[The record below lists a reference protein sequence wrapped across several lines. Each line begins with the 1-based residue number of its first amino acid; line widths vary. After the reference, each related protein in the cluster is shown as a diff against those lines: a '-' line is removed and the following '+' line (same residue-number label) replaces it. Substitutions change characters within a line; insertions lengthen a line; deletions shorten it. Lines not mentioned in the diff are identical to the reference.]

1 MRKPAIRSDNDE
13 ADAPTGSSRPTQQVE
28 LGGNRASLVF
38 QQLHASIALPNSP
51 SRRNLGAGPW
61 ALRRSV
67 TEGATNSH
75 RNSAGLLSTS
85 LTFDQQWWGEP
96 EQYFAQPGSPAWS
109 YTSPYVRAAQL
120 PSDTHESP
128 STGKPVLGAEV
139 TDEAHPPDLPDE
151 RSVLLSTADCQS
163 SRWRDLR
170 AGIAKHGMSAKA
182 LLSRLFPTL
191 SPQQTSVLKAVLA
204 YAIAALFPFVPV
216 LRDWLGDPDYMSPHL
231 VTNATIWFHAAKTR
245 SGLAEGGLVGVI
257 WVCVTSCVT
266 YLALFI
272 AEWLHCAFAQPALA
286 VGGVPEALPLA
297 TQSKVVSLMVFVFGY
312 SWILAFFKANANRA
326 SVGTATAISNI
337 ALYLVMLR
345 EAPIVNYKVAAAAAG
360 GGDDK
365 IPWPEPGDRDSLA
378 ESVGKKTEH
387 VLVAV
392 LTGMA
397 ISILVGWIV
406 RPTTAGQELRAQLS
420 TTFSSFRR
428 ILPQLLAPIVSEN
441 TPSNTQAKLHG
452 AKPEELK
459 AGLREH
465 RQRLQQL
472 KRQLDAIALEPS
484 EWHVWARRTKLAALV
499 TCLEALSLH
508 LSSMSSGLELRVI
521 DHNSD
526 AYVGDLDVEAYS
538 GVIKKIRE
546 PVVRLGNMC
555 DRILAAVHDLVDG
568 ALSGDHRAEYNVVDV
583 CQCGG
588 SAPSDGMCMACG
600 MPLEDMDPAT
610 WRVLQ
615 LRAEMTEA
623 IQAFHTDYDAA
634 AGDLTAPLSMAGG
647 GGRPKP
653 GSSTTEEQLFI
664 VYFFVFSLREFVDEL
679 FDILPQV
686 AAVCRQPP
694 GLAQSLWRS
703 PQQGFDGMR
712 ALGSWVLML
721 ARKLWDTGAT
731 TELETRYEVA
741 QFTDPRSLHAPQPTT
756 RLQRMARSLWRTL
769 MWARRLNVKFATK
782 YALLVTLLSLPCY
795 WSISVYLEFRRQRLD
810 WMVISAAAIMVPTVG
825 GSALVSVYRILGTC
839 GGGFA
844 AFLVYEI
851 GWDIPVLTYSL
862 LVLFSVPCFHV
873 ILHGKYPKIGQFAL
887 IAFGVVLINKWVARE
902 DQKESAGD
910 LAVRRTGAVAL
921 GIVAGMLV
929 TVYVWPFEARVRVR
943 QALSW
948 WMLTASQLYDRLW
961 STLWQSY
968 VAPDAGS
975 EWRGAVG
982 TVREYL
988 DNEMHLQSSLLEIRA
1003 LLADTMNEP
1012 RLKGPFPL
1020 ASYHRIINACQRL
1033 LDAMVAAR
1041 WVMLPVP
1048 VVVAAHLSSFPAPP
1062 LESDVN
1068 SVDLFERRVVDV
1080 QHALDR
1086 CSSPCS
1092 PDSVL
1097 GSGGNTTE
1105 EEEGRVLLDLP
1116 LVLAST
1122 ALLERSES
1130 EYADPG
1136 KIREQVEAKLLRRT
1150 TQEREQRD
1158 SLVALTMYVLA
1169 SALILKTPL
1178 PAVLP
1183 PIHAAQRRVA
1193 EAMRHILDIPTLE
1206 DQDNGAVAR
1215 IKYVFYYT
1223 QVMLGWEV
1231 VHELTIIGAMMREL
1245 YGSYGSVR

>member
-1 MRKPAIRSDNDE
+1 MHEPLARKDNEE
-13 ADAPTGSSRPTQQVE
+13 AGTPTGSSLPTQS
-28 LGGNRASLVF
+28 GNRASLVF

-51 SRRNLGAGPW
+51 SHRNSGLGPW
-61 ALRRSV
+61 ALRRSI
-67 TEGATNSH
+67 TEGAAYSH
-75 RNSAGLLSTS
+75 RNSVALPSAS

-96 EQYFAQPGSPAWS
+96 EQYFARPYSPAWS
-109 YTSPYVRAAQL
+109 STSQYVRAAQL
-120 PSDTHESP
+120 PADTHEEP
-128 STGKPVLGAEV
+128 TAGKPVLAAVAAEEV
-139 TDEAHPPDLPDE
+139 HPPDPPDE
-151 RSVLLSTADCQS
+151 HTVLLGGIPGAADCQS

-170 AGIAKHGMSAKA
+170 ASVAKRGASAKA
-182 LLSRLFPTL
+182 FAGQLFPTL
-191 SPQQTSVLKAVLA
+191 SSQQTSVLKAVLA

-216 LRDWLGDPDYMSPHL
+216 LRDWLGDPDYMAPHL

-272 AEWLHCAFAQPALA
+272 AEWLHCTFARPVLA
-286 VGGVPEALPLA
+286 TGDVPEALPLA
-297 TQSKVVSLMVFVFGY
+297 IQSKVVSLVVFVFGY

-345 EAPIVNYKVAAAAAG
+345 EAPIVNYKVAAAT
-360 GGDDK
+360 GGDGK

-397 ISILVGWIV
+397 ISILVGWMV

-428 ILPQLLAPIVSEN
+428 ILPQLLAPIVSED

-472 KRQLDAIALEPS
+472 KRQMDAIALEPG
-484 EWHVWARRTKLAALV
+484 EWHVWARRAKLSALV
-499 TCLEALSLH
+499 TCLDALSLH

-526 AYVGDLDVEAYS
+526 AFVGDLDVEAYS
-538 GVIKKIRE
+538 SVIRRIRE
-546 PVVRLGNMC
+546 PVVRLGSMC

-568 ALSGDHRAEYNVVDV
+568 ALSGDLKEYVVDI
-583 CQCGG
+583 CQCRD

-600 MPLEDMDPAT
+600 MPLEDVDPAT
-610 WRVLQ
+610 RRVLQ

-623 IQAFHTDYDAA
+623 IQVFHTDYDAA
-634 AGDLTAPLSMAGG
+634 VGDLTSLSTGG
-647 GGRPKP
+647 GKAKP

-679 FDILPQV
+679 FDILSQV

-694 GLAQSLWRS
+694 GPALWQSR
-703 PQQGFDGMR
+703 QQAADGMR
-712 ALGSWVLML
+712 ALSSWVLML
-721 ARKLWDTGAT
+721 ARGLWDTGAT

-756 RLQRMARSLWRTL
+756 RVQRLARSVWRTL

-839 GGGFA
+839 AGGLA

-851 GWDIPVLTYSL
+851 GRDIPVLTYSL

-887 IAFGVVLINKWVARE
+887 ITFGVVLINKWVARE
-902 DQKESAGD
+902 DQGEGAGA

-921 GIVAGMLV
+921 GIVAGMFV
-929 TVYVWPFEARVRVR
+929 TVYIWPFEARVRVR

-948 WMLTASQLYDRLW
+948 WLLTASQLYDRLW
-961 STLWQSY
+961 SSLWQSY
-968 VAPDAGS
+968 VEPDG

-1003 LLADTMNEP
+1003 LLADTLNEP

-1048 VVVAAHLSSFPAPP
+1048 MVVATQLYSYPAPS
-1062 LESDVN
+1062 ESD
-1068 SVDLFERRVVDV
+1068 SHEGDLFDQRLVDV
-1080 QHALDR
+1080 QQALDR
-1086 CSSPCS
+1086 CCTPCM
-1092 PDSVL
+1092 DDVL
-1097 GSGGNTTE
+1097 VSDGNTTE

-1116 LVLAST
+1116 LALAST
-1122 ALLERSES
+1122 ALLEREGNPSRVR
-1130 EYADPG
+1130 A
-1136 KIREQVEAKLLRRT
+1136 QVEADLLRRT
-1150 TQEREQRD
+1150 AQEREQRD

-1193 EAMRHILDIPTLE
+1193 EAMRHILDSSDE
-1206 DQDNGAVAR
+1206 QVSR
-1215 IKYVFYYT
+1215 IKY
-1223 QVMLGWEV
+1223 
-1231 VHELTIIGAMMREL
+1231 
-1245 YGSYGSVR
+1245 